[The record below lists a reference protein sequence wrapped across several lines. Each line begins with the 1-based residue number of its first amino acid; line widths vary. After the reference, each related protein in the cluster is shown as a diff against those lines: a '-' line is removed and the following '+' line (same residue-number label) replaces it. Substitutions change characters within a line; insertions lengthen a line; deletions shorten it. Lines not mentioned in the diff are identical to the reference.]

1 MSNNPIAKTAST
13 DEAEANLTDQKPLQF
28 QLPAIHP
35 MLKLPKFKLHD
46 GGSSRAMPLR
56 KELALKIQEFQ
67 LWVLPL
73 IFAGI
78 YHLTRLFIIYTKRNV
93 NWLVVSFPF
102 KIWLKEHINDKSGD
116 RQWRM
121 LLPAILLQGAL
132 WDRIQANRTDFL
144 HQTHVHCHL
153 FLVHTMCVPRD
164 VRPERVV
171 VLYEDVRWWDQL
183 CGCYWGVRLRFGL
196 CCLSHNLISA
206 DL

>member
-78 YHLTRLFIIYTKRNV
+78 YRLTRLFNIYTKRNV
-93 NWLVVSFPF
+93 NLLVVSFPF
-102 KIWLKEHINDKSGD
+102 KIWLK
-116 RQWRM
+116 
-121 LLPAILLQGAL
+121 
-132 WDRIQANRTDFL
+132 
-144 HQTHVHCHL
+144 
-153 FLVHTMCVPRD
+153 
-164 VRPERVV
+164 
-171 VLYEDVRWWDQL
+171 
-183 CGCYWGVRLRFGL
+183 
-196 CCLSHNLISA
+196 
-206 DL
+206 